1 MFNKNEGTMCFD
13 PRPADE
19 IAVDVPM
26 PTMDL
31 SFNAHQGTMRPG
43 TTCPVLYRYALPP
56 TERADLTD
64 EVEKKKKNGLLLD
77 SNGTQ
82 MW

>member
-1 MFNKNEGTMCFD
+1 MCFD

-31 SFNAHQGTMRPG
+31 SFNANQGAMRPG
-43 TTCPVLYRYALPP
+43 TTCPVPYALPP

-64 EVEKKKKNGLLLD
+64 EVEKKKKKSLLLD
-77 SNGTQ
+77 ANGTQ

>member
-1 MFNKNEGTMCFD
+1 MCFD

-31 SFNAHQGTMRPG
+31 SFNANQGSMRPG
-43 TTCPVLYRYALPP
+43 TTCPVPYALPP
-56 TERADLTD
+56 TERGDIMD
-64 EVEKKKKNGLLLD
+64 EEVKKKQKGLLVD
-77 SNGTQ
+77 ANGTQ
-82 MW
+82 MR

>member
-1 MFNKNEGTMCFD
+1 MCFD

-19 IAVDVPM
+19 IATDVPM

-31 SFNAHQGTMRPG
+31 SFNANQRSMRPG
-43 TTCPVLYRYALPP
+43 TTCTVPYAMPP

-64 EVEKKKKNGLLLD
+64 EAEKKKQNGLLLD
-77 SNGTQ
+77 ANGTQ
-82 MW
+82 MR

>member
-1 MFNKNEGTMCFD
+1 
-13 PRPADE
+13 
-19 IAVDVPM
+19 M

-43 TTCPVLYRYALPP
+43 TTCVVPYALPP

-77 SNGTQ
+77 ANGTQ
-82 MW
+82 MR

>member
-1 MFNKNEGTMCFD
+1 MCFD

-43 TTCPVLYRYALPP
+43 THCAVPYALPP

-82 MW
+82 MR